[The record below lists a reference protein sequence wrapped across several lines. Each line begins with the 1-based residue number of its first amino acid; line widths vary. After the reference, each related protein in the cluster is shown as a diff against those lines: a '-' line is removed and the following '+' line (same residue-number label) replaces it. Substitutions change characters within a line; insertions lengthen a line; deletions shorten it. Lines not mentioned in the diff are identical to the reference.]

1 MLNRVMIIGHLGA
14 DPELRYTQSGS
25 PVATLRIATDES
37 YTDRNGNRVDCTE
50 WHRAIVFQKAAEHCN
65 QYLRKG
71 SLVYVEG
78 KLTTRKWQD
87 QNGQDRYS
95 TEIRADRVQFLDRK
109 ENGGQKPAQRQEQ
122 RQDSDHDDMSDIP
135 FRGEP

>member
-1 MLNRVMIIGHLGA
+1 MLNRVMIIGRLGA
-14 DPELRYTQSGS
+14 DPDHRYTQSGQ
-25 PVATLRIATDES
+25 PVCSLRIATDES
-37 YTDRNGNRVDCTE
+37 YTDKDGNRVERTE
-50 WHRAIVFQKAAEHCN
+50 WHSVVVFGKTADHCN
-65 QYLRKG
+65 QFLHKG

-78 KLTTRKWQD
+78 KLATRKWQD

-122 RQDSDHDDMSDIP
+122 RQDSYHDDMSDIP
-135 FRGEP
+135 F